1 MKNRAMD
8 VLRHDIADV
17 ADLEIYDGPDTD
29 ILGTQTVVTVICAEV
44 SGELDRVVSRDE
56 DGGLVMV
63 YEARIDG
70 LGEGTG
76 VAKVESDSAEEL
88 RCLALVADFLADE
101 SDRLRARDLDA
112 P

>member
-1 MKNRAMD
+1 MKNRTVN
-8 VLRHDIADV
+8 VLRHGVTELADV
-17 ADLEIYDGPDTD
+17 NSY
-29 ILGTQTVVTVICAEV
+29 LGIGESETETIATVVSGPV

-56 DGGLVMV
+56 VGALVAH
-63 YEARIDG
+63 YQARIDG
-70 LGEGTG
+70 LNDGTG
-76 VAKVESDSAEEL
+76 IAKVESDSAEEL